1 MLVLFSSRRRHTRCA
16 LVTGVQ
22 TCALPISHLPNGGIS
37 VDGHLLFDFVSFPL
51 RLKEIPGDPR
61 KSELKIYYLDA
72 IYGRTKGGITPSGW
86 SCERSPYI
94 VEFDNFGVSDHP
106 GIYNLNDHF
115 TWGYDEISW
124 FSSQPADYRNEFLRY
139 AYEWIPRVDPNGF
152 LQMPGSS
159 VPAGVD
165 GNRYRATTPGDA
177 CPEGKGQER
186 SEERRVGKG
195 GGMKG
200 S

>member
-72 IYGRTKGGITPSGW
+72 IYGR
-86 SCERSPYI
+86 
-94 VEFDNFGVSDHP
+94 
-106 GIYNLNDHF
+106 
-115 TWGYDEISW
+115 
-124 FSSQPADYRNEFLRY
+124 
-139 AYEWIPRVDPNGF
+139 
-152 LQMPGSS
+152 
-159 VPAGVD
+159 
-165 GNRYRATTPGDA
+165 
-177 CPEGKGQER
+177 R
-186 SEERRVGKG
+186 SEERRVGKECV
-195 GGMKG
+195 
-200 S
+200 STCRSRWSPYH